1 MFRCVNMSSLSGL
14 GCPLMALLQ
23 LNIDKIT
30 GSHSELAW
38 NRPCPPSLV
47 EHQLVLL
54 DIASQTSILERS
66 HRTMSPTPFTQ
77 TRCSKIPALTLFSNG
92 RPPPLLQA
100 PRTRLIRG
108 MVVTVTVIFNPCI
121 FAAQVQHYNW
131 FVEHGYVYP
140 VPHCM
145 SFT

>member
-1 MFRCVNMSSLSGL
+1 MFRCANMSSLSGL

-23 LNIDKIT
+23 SNIDKIT
-30 GSHSELAW
+30 GSHSELAR

-47 EHQLVLL
+47 EHQLVFL
-54 DIASQTSILERS
+54 DIAPQTSILVSTARCRR
-66 HRTMSPTPFTQ
+66 HLSPRLGARRFLQ
-77 TRCSKIPALTLFSNG
+77 TLFSNE

-108 MVVTVTVIFNPCI
+108 MAVTVTAIFDPCI

-131 FVEHGYVYP
+131 FVEHGYIYP